1 MTPPKKQKNDLIFHA
16 GVDPKWQVAR
26 TEALKG
32 DVQGDGLK
40 GLPWP
45 VRCSLDL
52 SQKITAQ

>member
-40 GLPWP
+40 GLP
-45 VRCSLDL
+45 
-52 SQKITAQ
+52 